1 MGSTASR
8 SLLISITA
16 HKSAAR
22 EREGWSACGGMR
34 TRVGGASIHQQ
45 INSTLKTASLCA
57 RVCKGQLTF
66 NASLIAFHLC
76 CYTRIQSHLSRHSDA
91 TFSAH
96 ISYMLQLNSKLKRK
110 IFIFNSMFYF
120 VRALTESCLCYW
132 SQICFQFAIFFLLI
146 QIPVFFFNNSKK
158 YWNF

>member
-120 VRALTESCLCYW
+120 VRALTESY
-132 SQICFQFAIFFLLI
+132 FLLLI
-146 QIPVFFFNNSKK
+146 SNLLSICDFFFINS
-158 YWNF
+158 NSCFFFQ